1 MSKHILSL
9 VLLLMTTLMWSQPT
23 SQQEK
28 LEQRKAQILREIQ
41 EKQNQL
47 ESVQSKEKTVVNA
60 LKIQTEKIQLK
71 QKLINTTEKQTKLL
85 GNDMYINQIS
95 INRLKKELVLLKE
108 DYAEMILKSYKS
120 RSEQSR
126 AMFLLSSQNF
136 FRRMNKAMKCG

>member
-71 QKLINTTEKQTKLL
+71 QKLINTT
-85 GNDMYINQIS
+85 
-95 INRLKKELVLLKE
+95 
-108 DYAEMILKSYKS
+108 
-120 RSEQSR
+120 
-126 AMFLLSSQNF
+126 
-136 FRRMNKAMKCG
+136 